1 MNKMKKVF
9 ALVLTIAMAL
19 SLAACGAKKEEA
31 PAAPAASAPAAS
43 APAASAPAEPATEP
57 GAKPEGYPE
66 KTVAWIAPV
75 AAGAAV
81 DLPTRVA
88 ADLMDIGQPVVV
100 ENIAGASQTLGTA
113 EFAARPAD
121 GYTLLTMANA
131 CGIAQPLM
139 NDVAYDLADFRY
151 IAMLTPTVQATL
163 CVKKDSE
170 FTSTQQLID
179 YMKANEFVYGIP
191 NAGGYGHMVI
201 CKALADLGCYDNG
214 LQMVYNGSNDNIA
227 AILNGE
233 VDFASVDS
241 TDAIKNPDI
250 RVLTIMDQNKCELF
264 PDAELMGDFGV
275 SDLETFVGM
284 KYVAV
289 RKDTPAEIVDYLKAE
304 LNRVIQSKEYQDYL
318 VSMGFGTVR
327 EYSEEEL
334 HTILAKAAV
343 DYGAVMK
350 AVGLIQ

>member
-9 ALVLTIAMAL
+9 ALVLTLAMTL
-19 SLAACGAKKEEA
+19 SLAACGAKEET
-31 PAAPAASAPAAS
+31 PAATTSTPAASTPAAS
-43 APAASAPAEPATEP
+43 TPAATD
-57 GAKPEGYPE
+57 GKPEGYPT
-66 KTVAWIAPV
+66 KTVTWIAPV

-113 EFAARPAD
+113 EFAARDAD

-139 NDVAYDLADFRY
+139 NDVAYDLDDFRY

-163 CVKKDSE
+163 CVKKDSA

-233 VDFASVDS
+233 VDFAIVDS

-250 RVLTIMDQNKCELF
+250 RVLTIMDQNKCPLF

-284 KYVAV
+284 KYVAI
-289 RKDTPAEIVDYLKAE
+289 RKDVPEDIANYLKTE

-334 HTILAKAAV
+334 HEIMEKAAV

-350 AVGLIQ
+350 AVGLITG

>member
-9 ALVLTIAMAL
+9 ALVLTMAMAL

-66 KTVAWIAPV
+66 KTVTWIAPV

-88 ADLMDIGQPVVV
+88 ADLLDIGQPVVV

-139 NDVAYDLADFRY
+139 NDVAYDLNDFRY

-163 CVKKDSE
+163 CVKKDSPIE
-170 FTSTQQLID
+170 NTQQLID
-179 YMKANEFVYGIP
+179 FIQNNEFVYGIP

-201 CKALADLGCYDNG
+201 CKTLADLNCYDNG

-233 VDFASVDS
+233 VDFAIVDS

-250 RVLTIMDQNKCELF
+250 RPVCVLDSSECPIF

-275 SDLETFVGM
+275 TDLETFVGV
-284 KYVAV
+284 KYVAI
-289 RKDTPAEIVDYLKAE
+289 RKDTPEEIVDYLKAE
-304 LNRVIQSKEYQDYL
+304 INKVIQSQEYQDYL
-318 VSMGFGTVR
+318 VQMGFGTVR
-327 EYSEEEL
+327 EWSEEEL
-334 HTILAKAAV
+334 HDFMAKAAV

-350 AVGLIQ
+350 SVGLIQ